1 MQKNHLIILFVMIA
15 TIIMLLIASV
25 YLLISYQPTSTND
38 YWNSYWGD
46 MDGMIGGGSTPSGT
60 TSSPGLLP
68 FILIALASILSVGA
82 VFYFVYS
89 RKRKA
94 NTIETRFNTTL
105 DKESLTAL
113 KDTSNTTDSRP
124 FDVFLCY
131 KKSSGRDFADHLKT
145 GLEESG
151 LHTFEDC
158 RDIPQTV
165 DTEDGWACVRDR
177 ALEQCK
183 YFVLIMTPGFN
194 LSSEVIKE
202 IGIARKIGNK
212 TFVFFRHRSMGRNI
226 VVNLGDEVLDIG
238 KLEQVSFE
246 SKEELLRL
254 AHNILITTTT

>member
-1 MQKNHLIILFVMIA
+1 MQKYPLIILFAMITA
-15 TIIMLLIASV
+15 IIVLLIVSV
-25 YLLISYQPTSTND
+25 YLLVSYQPAGTND
-38 YWNSYWGD
+38 YWNNYWGN
-46 MDGMIGGGSTPSGT
+46 MDGMMSGGSTA
-60 TSSPGLLP
+60 SPGLLP
-68 FILIALASILSVGA
+68 FILIALASILSVGT

-89 RKRKA
+89 RKTKA
-94 NTIETRFNTTL
+94 NTIETGFTTTT
-105 DKESLTAL
+105 DIKSLTAL
-113 KDTSNTTDSRP
+113 KDTSSATDPRP

-165 DTEDGWACVRDR
+165 DTEDGWACVRDK
-177 ALEQCK
+177 ALEQCR

-194 LSSEVIKE
+194 LSSELIKE
-202 IGIARKIGNK
+202 IAMARRIGNK
-212 TFVFFRHRSMGRNI
+212 TFVYFRHRSMGRNI
-226 VVNLGDEVLDIG
+226 MVNLENEVLDIG

-254 AHNILITTTT
+254 AHGILIKTKP